1 MPHCFF
7 ILGSAEEAAVVF
19 GEAAALSIQKQY
31 LHHGS
36 ASQSL
41 LTINDDCNLV
51 SGRNLSFEDVSPRQL
66 NLMQGSNTRDSSG
79 NSHAI
84 LGGVSGQPTN
94 GSSNI
99 SFYNTPSPMPMQV
112 NMKFFVHFCSPLTYC
127 CIYLL

>member
-1 MPHCFF
+1 M
-7 ILGSAEEAAVVF
+7 VF

-31 LHHGS
+31 LHHGL

-41 LTINDDCNLV
+41 LTVNDDCNLV
-51 SGRNLSFEDVSPRQL
+51 SGRNFSFEDVSPRQL
-66 NLMQGSNTRDSSG
+66 KLMQGSNTRDSSG
-79 NSHAI
+79 NSHVI

-112 NMKFFVHFCSPLTYC
+112 YIKFFLHLFSAVFSHIAASIFFDTSLNIT
-127 CIYLL
+127 LE

>member
-1 MPHCFF
+1 M
-7 ILGSAEEAAVVF
+7 VF

-31 LHHGS
+31 LHHGL

-41 LTINDDCNLV
+41 LKINDDCNLV
-51 SGRNLSFEDVSPRQL
+51 SGRNFSVEDVSPRQL
-66 NLMQGSNTRDSSG
+66 KHMQGNNTRDSSG
-79 NSHAI
+79 NSHVI

-112 NMKFFVHFCSPLTYC
+112 YIRFSFILFSDVLSHIAPFIFFVT
-127 CIYLL
+127 LLSITLE